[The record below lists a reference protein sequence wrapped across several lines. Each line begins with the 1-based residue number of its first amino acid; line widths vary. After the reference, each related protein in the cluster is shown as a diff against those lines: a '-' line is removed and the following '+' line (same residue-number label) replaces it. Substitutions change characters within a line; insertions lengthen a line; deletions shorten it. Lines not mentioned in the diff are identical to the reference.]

1 MKIVLTILTLVLLIT
16 SCDTCDN
23 GSGGTGTDEYTI
35 LFSSKAAGEDLP
47 GLMEINSD
55 GSHFSKIID
64 NAKIFSSMSDNSELV
79 FTRNINNLNELHYFR
94 LGEQSTTLIDKDNSF
109 FTIEEPVIS
118 PDGTFIAFK
127 SSDSTAFLYDLTKSS
142 LQQLNVTNAI
152 VSNLVFNENSN
163 ELVFFVEK
171 SNPVLLNYNVI
182 NSTVSNEIEF
192 PGYDYNANRNNIYN
206 INNKFCFTLK
216 GTDFD
221 NIYYGDFGNFNFVS
235 ISKEFL
241 GANAAYPGR
250 NFEEFVFSTDDGRL
264 FIVEVNV
271 QRTFQIKDNNRGL
284 CLFPKFSPDNQK
296 ISYIRSSSIIE
307 NVSLNYLE
315 IADYSF
321 EDKIMINKRTLSK
334 LSGSDSG
341 IFWKLN

>member
-1 MKIVLTILTLVLLIT
+1 MKIVLTILILALLIA

-55 GSHFSKIID
+55 GSHFSKLID
-64 NAKIFSSMSDNSELV
+64 NANIFSSMSDNSELV
-79 FTRNINNLNELHYFR
+79 LTRSINNLNELHYYK
-94 LGEQSTTLIDKDNSF
+94 LGEESTVLIDKDNNF

-127 SSDSTAFLYDLTKSS
+127 SSDGTAFLYDLTKSS
-142 LQQLNVTNAI
+142 LQQLNLTNEI
-152 VSNLVFNENSN
+152 LSNLVFNESSD
-163 ELVFFVEK
+163 ELWFFVDKVE
-171 SNPVLLNYNVI
+171 PVFVSYNVI
-182 NSTVSNEIEF
+182 NSTISNQIEF
-192 PGYDYNANRNNIYN
+192 AGFAYNANKNNIYS
-206 INNKFCFTLK
+206 IDNNFCFTLK

-250 NFEEFVFSTDDGRL
+250 DFEEFVFSTDDGRL
-264 FIVEVNV
+264 FIVEANE
-271 QRTFQIKDNNRGL
+271 QRTYQIKDNNRGL

-296 ISYIRSSSIIE
+296 LGYIRSSNIIE

-321 EDKIMINKRTLSK
+321 EDKAIMNNKTLSK
-334 LSGSDSG
+334 LSENDSG